1 MKPVKYGGKICQ
13 EYGYSISVI
22 HSDSMKIQI
31 TRSWPV
37 LLVCGFCLVPVF
49 AGEAS
54 SASYF
59 WQDPLTD
66 GVTAEVAMART
77 NRGGRFEREGWRVLD
92 PRGFLR
98 ITLPEGVVA
107 EGRLEVKVSGL
118 NLAGLGA
125 EIGPDRKVHFINF
138 FSNANGDHHVED
150 GGSANDALWT
160 LRVGTDAAG
169 GPRYGR
175 DLKLLW
181 ASRGAKRAPGSD
193 YEEVIMSFPSDWH
206 WEAAQTYAFAIDWSQ
221 STRRLTVWVNHR
233 IVAQVP
239 WLEDGAPL
247 RHVFLGGTPDF
258 HAFTGAVFSDLRISS
273 GPAEAANPH

>member
-1 MKPVKYGGKICQ
+1 MI
-13 EYGYSISVI
+13 IR
-22 HSDSMKIQI
+22 I
-31 TRSWPV
+31 TCSWAV
-37 LLVCGFCLVPVF
+37 LLVCVFCLVPVF

-66 GVTAEVAMART
+66 GVTAAVAMART
-77 NRGGRFEREGWRVLD
+77 NRGGRFEAAGWRVLG

-98 ITLPEGVVA
+98 ITLPEGVAA
-107 EGRLEVKVSGL
+107 EGKLEVKVSGL
-118 NLAGLGA
+118 DPAGLGTG
-125 EIGPDRKVHFINF
+125 IGPDRKVHFINF

-175 DLKLLW
+175 ELKLLW

-193 YEEVIMSFPSDWH
+193 YEETMVSFPADWH

-221 STRRLTVWVNHR
+221 STHRLTVRIDHR
-233 IVAQVP
+233 VVAQVP
-239 WLEDGAPL
+239 WLGDGAPL

-258 HAFTGAVFSDLRISS
+258 HALTGAVFSDLRISS
-273 GPAEAANPH
+273 GPAEAATPH